1 MVLSMPRPYKHPKT
15 GVYWYRQRTPAVIRA
30 VAAGKSVI
38 ITIDGRISQ
47 PKIGATVQVSLGTKD
62 VAEAKRLAGE
72 AQSQFE
78 QVWLSFSNAP
88 VKLSLRQI
96 VALAGEVYRAWKLM
110 LEDEPGSAIE
120 WAAKRERRERWD
132 GKPPPSPTQRAL
144 MFDPPRTLRE
154 QWGSW
159 VDGALVEHHL
169 TVDTETYSAS

>member
-62 VAEAKRLAGE
+62 VA
-72 AQSQFE
+72 QSQFE

-132 GKPPPSPTQRAL
+132 GKPLPSPTQRAL

-159 VDGALVEHHL
+159 VDRALVEHHL